1 MSEATSKT
9 AATQLGSLLKSQV
22 ASCCRAA
29 VYDEQVKPQLL
40 PDPCTPGPVREAL
53 HRVVDAAWAN
63 STREILHPGAAP
75 PAPSNRS
82 PVLSEAAAVR
92 EDATGFEVC
101 HGDCLGASC
110 GAPKLPR
117 SAGACAA
124 AVGDGLRAARAALL
138 YHYAPYDKSAWACLT
153 SPSWLLLAVALAWP
167 CTPLLRA
174 ALLASLLASLAADA
188 HTPSQL
194 VMLRW
199 STAADQS

>member
-1 MSEATSKT
+1 M
-9 AATQLGSLLKSQV
+9 
-22 ASCCRAA
+22 
-29 VYDEQVKPQLL
+29 
-40 PDPCTPGPVREAL
+40 
-53 HRVVDAAWAN
+53 
-63 STREILHPGAAP
+63 
-75 PAPSNRS
+75 
-82 PVLSEAAAVR
+82 
-92 EDATGFEVC
+92 
-101 HGDCLGASC
+101 
-110 GAPKLPR
+110 
-117 SAGACAA
+117 GACAA

-188 HTPSQL
+188 HSPSQL